1 MLKTRS
7 QMLLE
12 KFHES
17 ELESQ
22 VISLAEK
29 VAKLGEYSKSIGLLD
44 NLLQLAP
51 KNPKKIAELAI
62 KYQKAMDLKEKEEK
76 KLNK

>member
-1 MLKTRS
+1 MSKSKS

-22 VISLAEK
+22 VISVAEK
-29 VAKLGEYSKSIGLLD
+29 VAKLGDYSKSIGLLD
-44 NLLQLAP
+44 NLLHHQLLKP
-51 KNPKKIAELAI
+51 HLLHHLLSCPRQDKKH
-62 KYQKAMDLKEKEEK
+62 
-76 KLNK
+76 

>member
-76 KLNK
+76 KINK